1 MNHPTELSP
10 KDGPDEEPE
19 EVPEELA
26 RAFPPE
32 EIVRPAISLL
42 HRDPPLTAKHF
53 FYHRKLVFA
62 GTLTVSF
69 GLAFLA
75 AWKGGEV
82 LLRVDEPVA
91 RWVAGIRTDELT
103 QLFNNLSHLG
113 DNIVIFSAA
122 GLLAVWTW
130 SRCRYLAVAL
140 VLAALFR
147 PAMEFVLKGLVDRT
161 RPTIEPLGTF
171 NGPSHP
177 SGHPLAVASL
187 WGLFPAVVALHFR
200 SRALWWASVVVAF
213 TIGALV
219 AAARVYKNAHYLT
232 DELASFTWAAL
243 YLAAVQGFFDRFHGT
258 TNCKHPQH
266 ETQVGHR

>member
-32 EIVRPAISLL
+32 EIVRPAISVL

-103 QLFNNLSHLG
+103 QLFNDLSHLG

-122 GLLAVWTW
+122 GLLAVWRATGNARMRFVGGRAADGLCRPIGVPPDGGWPGQDGVW
-130 SRCRYLAVAL
+130 SGVWPLQ
-140 VLAALFR
+140 
-147 PAMEFVLKGLVDRT
+147 GSDR
-161 RPTIEPLGTF
+161 
-171 NGPSHP
+171 
-177 SGHPLAVASL
+177 
-187 WGLFPAVVALHFR
+187 
-200 SRALWWASVVVAF
+200 
-213 TIGALV
+213 
-219 AAARVYKNAHYLT
+219 
-232 DELASFTWAAL
+232 D
-243 YLAAVQGFFDRFHGT
+243 
-258 TNCKHPQH
+258 
-266 ETQVGHR
+266 